1 MELCL
6 ISKETME
13 HEIKLPCNHS
23 FEYIYLYHE
32 IIQQKK
38 TSTKGFNCPY
48 CRAFYEHSIPYY
60 ELEGIEKKTKIN
72 YHPSKT
78 LPLLTCLLCS
88 SPGHLFTHGCYC
100 ISHSKLKRKCLGV
113 CKTGQPCKN
122 NADRDL
128 YCKIHSKNNIGV

>member
-32 IIQQKK
+32 IIEQKK

-72 YHPSKT
+72 YH
-78 LPLLTCLLCS
+78 L
-88 SPGHLFTHGCYC
+88 
-100 ISHSKLKRKCLGV
+100 LKRYFVDVFIVFFARTFVYAWLL
-113 CKTGQPCKN
+113 
-122 NADRDL
+122 L
-128 YCKIHSKNNIGV
+128 YFTF